1 MQFVPFEVLNKF
13 KQTDDENVI
22 DGKPVAENLNEA
34 AHEDEAVA
42 AQSEVDNLK
51 KVSMSCHNL
60 PLRIIGIISHIVL

>member
-51 KVSMSCHNL
+51 KVSQL
-60 PLRIIGIISHIVL
+60 TFVPGLVIR